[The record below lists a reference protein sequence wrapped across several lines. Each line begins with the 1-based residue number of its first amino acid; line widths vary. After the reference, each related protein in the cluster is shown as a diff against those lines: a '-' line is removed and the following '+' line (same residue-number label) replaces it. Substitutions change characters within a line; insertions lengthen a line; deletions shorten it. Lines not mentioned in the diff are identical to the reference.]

1 MSDKKFSSKE
11 LFAFDD
17 NGVPPVIRD
26 CFMALISPLEELF
39 SDGQVPSGTSRHP
52 SLIPDPSREPLYP
65 AFSEFKKDWL
75 EWIYLE
81 MRARLNLGIRYY
93 NFMGEILKGADEQR
107 APIILFLRKFQKIET
122 WLSRQKDQEPNS
134 ALRTMG
140 AGQIVVGVE
149 HDARL
154 RGQIERRFPSYPV
167 LWIAN
172 PVDALSFGGYL
183 TREDQ
188 AGGGELN
195 ENSYPYILTPMW
207 GRIQRWQEAAEY
219 LIRASNAIVIANSSK
234 EGGIREEQELIY
246 SAGAMDRAFV
256 THPENLDAPY
266 SGFGRVDDLTE
277 EKLHHL
283 KGADHTYL
291 NKLAGWGHWAG
302 FDSLEYARQYISAID
317 ELWGSILDTHKEA
330 SPGYFSALFTALMSL
345 LVFRGEL
352 KAASQMAQGLAGAI
366 AARSRG
372 ERLEFLRDSEQFHR
386 QDIRAFEV
394 LVKISKW
401 YSEKDELYR
410 FVVGFNALEGAP
422 QENAKQETNDA

>member
-1 MSDKKFSSKE
+1 MSEKRFSSKE

-26 CFMALISPLEELF
+26 CFIALISPLEESF
-39 SDGQVPSGTSRHP
+39 SDGQVPGGTSGHP

-65 AFSEFKKDWL
+65 VFSEFKKDWL
-75 EWIYLE
+75 EWIYIE
-81 MRARLNLGIRYY
+81 IKVRLNLGIRYY
-93 NFMGEILKGADEQR
+93 NFIGEILKGADKKR
-107 APIILFLRKFQKIET
+107 APIILFLRKFRKIET
-122 WLSRQKDQEPNS
+122 WLSSQKDQESNS
-134 ALRTMG
+134 ALRAMG
-140 AGQIVVGVE
+140 AGQIAV
-149 HDARL
+149 DMDYDTKL

-172 PVDALSFGGYL
+172 PVDALSFSGYL

-207 GRIQRWQEAAEY
+207 SRIQRWQESAEY

-246 SAGAMDRAFV
+246 SANAMDRTFV

-291 NKLAGWGHWAG
+291 GKLPGWGHWAG
-302 FDSLEYARQYISAID
+302 FDSLEYARQYIGAID
-317 ELWGSILDTHKEA
+317 ELWGSILDSGKEV

-352 KAASQMAQGLAGAI
+352 KAAGQIAQGLAGAI

-372 ERLEFLRDSEQFHR
+372 ERIEFLRGPGEFHT
-386 QDIRAFEV
+386 QDIRAFDV

-410 FVVGFNALEGAP
+410 FVVGFDALERATR
-422 QENAKQETNDA
+422 ENAEPGTNDA